1 MTDYQGA
8 IIVPPLEGF
17 TIYDITG
24 LYPYAL
30 LSYPI
35 DELGEEE

>member
-17 TIYDITG
+17 TIDATG
-24 LYPYAL
+24 LYPNTIL
-30 LSYPI
+30 FYPI

>member
-17 TIYDITG
+17 TIDITS
-24 LYPYAL
+24 LYPNTT

>member
-8 IIVPPLEGF
+8 TIVPPLEGF
-17 TIYDITG
+17 TIDITG
-24 LYPYAL
+24 LYPTT